1 MYSSSSLSCARE
13 RWWRMGDGP
22 VWCLTKCRS
31 AARHGEVGASSL
43 YAPII
48 LGSGQQAMSASY
60 ASTAAGLMGVWV
72 ESGCL
77 SSCGANVS
85 WFNCTGVRSRNPL
98 SSFPFLKFWFLV

>member
-31 AARHGEVGASSL
+31 AARHGEVGASNL

-77 SSCGANVS
+77 SSCGANET
-85 WFNCTGVRSRNPL
+85 NTTPNPL
-98 SSFPFLKFWFLV
+98 LANAWKKNAKDW